1 MAQPCPRHR
10 RCGPRLVA
18 GCIPLPGKPIHRRMT
33 VARAFVETVTAV
45 GQEATLSRLQL
56 RPDRY
61 RQLDAKQQKQYLEMV
76 QSRAAELT

>member
-1 MAQPCPRHR
+1 
-10 RCGPRLVA
+10 
-18 GCIPLPGKPIHRRMT
+18 MT